1 MKSHPLQ
8 PAAWIF
14 DLDGT
19 LVDTVETRITAW
31 LRTFEEFRI
40 PANREQVARLIG
52 SDGRRLAR
60 VVAEAAGQTSDS
72 QPEEDIDRR
81 AGENFS
87 ALNLEPR
94 VLSGAT
100 QLLDALDQHRQRW
113 AIATS
118 SRREQ
123 VGASVNALKLAR
135 PPLIIDGSHVEH
147 AKPAPD
153 LLLLAARELDIA
165 PSNGCYVGD
174 AVWDMRA
181 AVAAGMPVIGV
192 VSGSATAAELI
203 EAGALFTADDL
214 TQLIEYA

>member
-135 PPLIIDGSHVEH
+135 PPLIIDGSHATLCGTCEPPWP
-147 AKPAPD
+147 PAC
-153 LLLLAARELDIA
+153 R
-165 PSNGCYVGD
+165 
-174 AVWDMRA
+174 
-181 AVAAGMPVIGV
+181 
-192 VSGSATAAELI
+192 
-203 EAGALFTADDL
+203 
-214 TQLIEYA
+214 